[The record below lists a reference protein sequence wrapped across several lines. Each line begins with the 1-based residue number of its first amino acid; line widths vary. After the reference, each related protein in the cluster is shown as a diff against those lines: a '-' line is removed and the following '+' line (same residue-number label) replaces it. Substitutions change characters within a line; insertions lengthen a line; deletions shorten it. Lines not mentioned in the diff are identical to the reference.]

1 MKWIDFIF
9 VKVFIENFLFVL
21 KVLWIGYCIIVFRFM
36 VDFIMDFEKLLVLV
50 YMEKY
55 MVV

>member
-36 VDFIMDFEKLLVLV
+36 VDFIMDFEILLVLV
-50 YMEKY
+50 YME
-55 MVV
+55 